1 MARPSVFK
9 VTTKDI
15 KAVLMEDKEM
25 KKKVIIGIVAGA
37 VVLSI
42 AFFGLLGSY
51 LNRSK
56 AAATDVKEHA
66 LKIDSV
72 SGEVDAVLGVNG
84 AAQSQ
89 SFRSGAT
96 ADYEYGYDE
105 DKNESAPEAAGS
117 GVSGAPSTSNTVNVD
132 PEKGRL
138 LIRTVSMSAETKD
151 IMSVKNDIEA
161 QVRTAGGYIE
171 NSSMSG
177 TGKNRD
183 LRIMY
188 YTIRV
193 PADKLDELITKV
205 GNSCT
210 ILSSSENTSDVTL
223 EYVDTKS
230 RMESLRVEYDQL
242 LKLLEQ
248 ATDLDNI
255 IILQSRLTDVRYQIE
270 SAESRIRVLENQVE
284 YGTLNLSITEV
295 LEDTVIEEPH
305 IVTYG
310 ERVMD
315 QFNDMWEGTVEF
327 FQDFLLGLIAAI
339 PFLVFMGIVAA
350 VIIIIVFSVR
360 KKRRKRE
367 AKALEEAK
375 AEAAK
380 REALKEKKEESKKDQ
395 E

>member
-1 MARPSVFK
+1 
-9 VTTKDI
+9 
-15 KAVLMEDKEM
+15 M

-37 VVLSI
+37 VVLNI
-42 AFFGLLGSY
+42 VGFGLFGKAISS
-51 LNRSK
+51 SK
-56 AAATDVKEHA
+56 SASAPVRAHNDTIAAETYA
-66 LKIDSV
+66 
-72 SGEVDAVLGVNG
+72 EVDAVMG
-84 AAQSQ
+84 ATSGSKSAQSYK
-89 SFRSGAT
+89 SYT
-96 ADYEYGYDE
+96 ADYDYGYTADAE
-105 DKNESAPEAAGS
+105 YVNEAPQDPGS
-117 GVSGAPSTSNTVNVD
+117 GTNPAPSTENGVNLD

-151 IMSVKNDIEA
+151 IMSVKNDLEA
-161 QVRTAGGYIE
+161 QVKAAGGYIE

-183 LRIMY
+183 LRVVY

-193 PADKLDELITKV
+193 PAEKLDEIIAKV

-210 ILSSSENTSDVTL
+210 VLSSSENTSDVTL

-230 RMESLRVEYDQL
+230 RVESLRVEYEQL

-248 ATDLDNI
+248 ATDLNNI
-255 IILQSRLTDVRYQIE
+255 IILQNRLTEVRYQIE

-284 YGTLNLSITEV
+284 YATLNLSVTEV

-310 ERVMD
+310 ERVAD
-315 QFNDMWEGTVEF
+315 QFKDMWEGTVEF
-327 FQDFLLGLIAAI
+327 FQDLLLGLIAAI
-339 PFLVFMGIVAA
+339 PFLVFMGITGA
-350 VIIIIVFSVR
+350 VVLIIVFSVR

-367 AKALEEAK
+367 AKALAEAK
-375 AEAAK
+375 AEAA
-380 REALKEKKEESKKDQ
+380 RRAALNEKKDEKKEEAKEDQ

>member
-1 MARPSVFK
+1 
-9 VTTKDI
+9 
-15 KAVLMEDKEM
+15 M
-25 KKKVIIGIVAGA
+25 KKKVIIGIVAG
-37 VVLSI
+37 VVVVNI
-42 AFFGLLGSY
+42 AFFGLVGRY
-51 LNRSK
+51 LSKSK
-56 AAATDVKEHA
+56 AAATSVKEHNTFYEING
-66 LKIDSV
+66 K
-72 SGEVDAVLGVNG
+72 EVDAVLNSSSV
-84 AAQSQ
+84 
-89 SFRSGAT
+89 RSGASQSYA
-96 ADYEYGYDE
+96 ADYEYGYE
-105 DKNESAPEAAGS
+105 DVEYNEAPKNAGS
-117 GVSGAPSTSNTVNVD
+117 GTQGTPSTSNDVNVD

-161 QVRTAGGYIE
+161 QVKAAGGYIE
-171 NSSMSG
+171 NSSMQG

-183 LRIMY
+183 LRVVY

-193 PADKLDELITKV
+193 PADKLDDLITKV

-210 ILSSSENTSDVTL
+210 ILSSGENTSDVTL

-230 RMESLRVEYDQL
+230 RLESLRVEYDQL
-242 LKLLEQ
+242 MKLLEQ

-255 IILQSRLTDVRYQIE
+255 IVLQSRLTEVRYQIE
-270 SAESRIRVLENQVE
+270 SAESRIRVLENQVQ
-284 YGTLNLSITEV
+284 YATLNLSITEV
-295 LEDTVIEEPH
+295 LEETVVEEPH

-310 ERVMD
+310 ERVAD
-315 QFNDMWEGTVEF
+315 QLKDMWEGTVEF

-339 PFLVFMGIVAA
+339 PFLVFMGIVGA
-350 VIIIIVFSVR
+350 VVILIVFSAR

-380 REALKEKKEESKKDQ
+380 KEALTETNKDQ

>member
-1 MARPSVFK
+1 MEDRNMKKRIICAVLAGVLAVSMFAGCSSGGSQSGGRAYAAAQGESFDAKYFTAGEHNYVQEADYDYGFEESIELDAMPAGDAGAGSVFVND
-9 VTTKDI
+9 VT
-15 KAVLMEDKEM
+15 
-25 KKKVIIGIVAGA
+25 
-37 VVLSI
+37 
-42 AFFGLLGSY
+42 
-51 LNRSK
+51 
-56 AAATDVKEHA
+56 
-66 LKIDSV
+66 
-72 SGEVDAVLGVNG
+72 
-84 AAQSQ
+84 
-89 SFRSGAT
+89 
-96 ADYEYGYDE
+96 
-105 DKNESAPEAAGS
+105 
-117 GVSGAPSTSNTVNVD
+117 VD
-132 PEKGRL
+132 PAKGRL
-138 LIRTVSMSAETKD
+138 LIRTVSMTAETKD
-151 IMSVKNDIEA
+151 IISVKNDIEA
-161 QVRTAGGYIE
+161 QVKALGGYIE

-177 TGKNRD
+177 TGKNKD
-183 LRIMY
+183 LRTIN
-188 YTIRV
+188 YTVRV
-193 PADKLDELITKV
+193 PADQLDTLVSTV

-210 ILSSSENTSDVTL
+210 IISSNENSSDVTL

-230 RMESLRVEYDQL
+230 RVESLRVEYDQL

-248 ATDLDNI
+248 AEDLDTI
-255 IILQSRLTDVRYQIE
+255 IVLQNRLTEVRYQIE

-360 KKRRKRE
+360 KKRMKRE